1 MGVIIDLHDIMKI
14 MSYDGKIDGFV
25 GTFKI
30 SKLSNT
36 INQRLKSMISKANA
50 IFMHVD
56 MNGSLSFASIE
67 EITSK
72 VFELELDFIFMTS
85 TDDNLDM
92 DTVGFSVLAT
102 GINE

>member
-1 MGVIIDLHDIMKI
+1 MGVNIDLHDIMKI
-14 MSYDGKIDGFV
+14 MSYDGKIDDFV

-36 INQRLKSMISKANA
+36 INQRLRSVISKASA
-50 IFMHVD
+50 IFTHVG
-56 MNGSLSFASIE
+56 MNENLSFASIK

-72 VFELELDFIFMTS
+72 FFELELDFIFMTS
-85 TDDNLDM
+85 TDNNLNM
-92 DTVGFSVLAT
+92 NTVRFGVLAT

>member
-30 SKLSNT
+30 SKLNNT
-36 INQRLKSMISKANA
+36 INQRLKSVISKANA
-50 IFMHVD
+50 IFMHIE
-56 MNGSLSFASIE
+56 MNENLSFTSIE

-72 VFELELDFIFMTS
+72 IFELELDFIFMTS
-85 TDDNLDM
+85 TDNNLDI
-92 DTVGFSVLAT
+92 DTVRFRILAT